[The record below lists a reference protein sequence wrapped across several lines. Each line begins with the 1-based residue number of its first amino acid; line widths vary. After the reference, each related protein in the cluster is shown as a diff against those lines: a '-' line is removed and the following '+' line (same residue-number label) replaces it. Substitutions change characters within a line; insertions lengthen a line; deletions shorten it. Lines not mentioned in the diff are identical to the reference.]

1 MNTATCCSPVVVA
14 TRRPLPLRWW
24 EDLQARAHALWRA
37 HRAHAQL
44 RAERRSLQGLSDAT
58 LRDIGLA
65 DRQVD
70 PAYTLGVMDHERGRW
85 S

>member
-1 MNTATCCSPVVVA
+1 MNTATCCSPVVLA
-14 TRRPLPLRWW
+14 TRQSLPLRWW
-24 EDLQARAHALWRA
+24 GDLKAQTAGLWQA
-37 HRAHAQL
+37 HRARAQL

-65 DRQVD
+65 DRQID
-70 PAYTLGVMDHERGRW
+70 PAYTLGVLDHERGRW